1 MSKYT
6 TQVRFICESL
16 ADLKESVGVNSVDD
30 VLDNC
35 WNKIFGDFVIF
46 DESYRKTLC
55 CKILKHYYTREIGE
69 ETFGLWKLRLDT
81 TMNEI
86 MPYYND
92 LYKSTLMQFDPLVNK
107 DIVRKVGVDSS
118 GTGTTKQTGESESI
132 NKYSRTPQGSL
143 KGLRDETYLTDA
155 RMIEDTAKSDNVSTV
170 TQKENTDEVIKGKDS
185 EVSYSKLI
193 MEYRDSL
200 INVDLQVINA
210 LADCF
215 MGIW

>member
-16 ADLKESVGVNSVDD
+16 AGLNESVGVSSVDD
-30 VLDNC
+30 VLKNSYG
-35 WNKIFGDFVIF
+35 KIFGGFPIF
-46 DESYRKTLC
+46 DESYREELC

-69 ETFGLWKLRLDT
+69 ETFGLWKLRIDT

-86 MPYYND
+86 MPYFNE

-107 DIVRKVGVDSS
+107 KTVRKVGTVSG
-118 GTGTTKQTGESESI
+118 GTGTTNQKNDSESI

-143 KGLRDETYLTDA
+143 QGLRDETYLTDA
-155 RMIEDTAKSDNVSTV
+155 RMIEENVSADVVSTV
-170 TQKENTDEVIKGKDS
+170 NQNENVDETIEGKDG
-185 EVSYSKLI
+185 EISYAKLI

-200 INVDLQVINA
+200 VNVDLQVIKA
-210 LADCF
+210 LSDCF
-215 MGIW
+215 MNIW